1 MLGGPIIRHLDEVHE
16 QEVVRIEYEDGRSAS
31 IRERFL
37 TMLPN
42 FVSFY
47 NKWDPGMMSLK
58 HGHKGDH
65 VVFVLD
71 GEVTIGDQ
79 LCKKGSHIFLMYG
92 DRFGPWIAG
101 PQGCE
106 LLGIIAGEGAAFWSD
121 QDMEDYRALLAKHGA
136 KEGAVPRLQN
146 VAPWKIKRDSLPG
159 PVYDPES
166 RKG

>member
-101 PQGCE
+101 PHPP
-106 LLGIIAGEGAAFWSD
+106 WR
-121 QDMEDYRALLAKHGA
+121 RAWPAKRGNPPCP
-136 KEGAVPRLQN
+136 GRSRRPRL
-146 VAPWKIKRDSLPG
+146 R
-159 PVYDPES
+159 
-166 RKG
+166 RR